1 MGPYPM
7 PPCGAKAPH
16 ISRGHPRGDPA
27 RAKLRFR
34 AFPGLGAKPP
44 PTPPGAFGPG
54 PPALPGGAKRA
65 SLRDLA
71 FWPFLG
77 GLEGFATPALVVD
90 YPPTSSRA
98 F

>member
-1 MGPYPM
+1 M
-7 PPCGAKAPH
+7 
-16 ISRGHPRGDPA
+16 R
-27 RAKLRFR
+27 LR

-44 PTPPGAFGPG
+44 PTPPGAEGPG

-65 SLRDLA
+65 SLCDLA
-71 FWPFLG
+71 FWLFLNP
-77 GLEGFATPALVVD
+77 LEGFTTLALVVD

>member
-1 MGPYPM
+1 M

-16 ISRGHPRGDPA
+16 FSRRHPRGDPA
-27 RAKLRFR
+27 CAKMRLR

-44 PTPPGAFGPG
+44 PPPPGAEGPG

-65 SLRDLA
+65 SLCDLA
-71 FWPFLG
+71 FWLFLNP
-77 GLEGFATPALVVD
+77 LEGFTTLALVVD